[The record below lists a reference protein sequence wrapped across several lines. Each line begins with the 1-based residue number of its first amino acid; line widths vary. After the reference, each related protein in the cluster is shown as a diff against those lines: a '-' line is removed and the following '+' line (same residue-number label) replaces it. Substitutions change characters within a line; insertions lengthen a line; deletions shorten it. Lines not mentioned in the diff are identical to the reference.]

1 MYTPF
6 KVSTGVPGLD
16 EILGG
21 GLPAGRV
28 ILILGG
34 PGTGKTIL
42 ATQFIVDGLN
52 RGEGGVF
59 VSLDE
64 AKFHYYSEMSK
75 FGWDLEKY
83 ERDKMFSF
91 LDASP
96 IRHLPGEVKVGK
108 LTIGRR
114 DFSMLSLI
122 EGIKSAVKD
131 VSAKRLAVDP
141 LASLIFQ
148 YPDAVERRTA
158 LLDLIEALVGL
169 GTTTILTSEL
179 SSMGLE
185 REIQLEEY
193 IAHGV
198 ILLQTFHVG
207 RSMSRAIQIE
217 KMREA
222 SIDHQPRPYRITEK
236 GIEVFPKESVF

>member
-1 MYTPF
+1 MYAPF
-6 KVSTGVPGLD
+6 KVSTGVSGLD

-42 ATQFIVDGLN
+42 ATQFVVDGLN
-52 RGEGGVF
+52 RGEGAVF

-64 AKFHYYSEMSK
+64 TKFHYYSEMSK
-75 FGWDLEKY
+75 FGWNLEKF
-83 ERDKMFSF
+83 EKDKKFSF

-122 EGIKSAVKD
+122 EGIKSAVKEI
-131 VSAKRLAVDP
+131 SAKRLVVDP
-141 LASLIFQ
+141 IASLIFQ
-148 YPDAVERRTA
+148 YPDPVERRTA
-158 LLDLIEALVGL
+158 MLDLVEALVGL
-169 GTTTILTSEL
+169 GTTSILTSEL

-185 REIQLEEY
+185 REVQLEEY
-193 IAHGV
+193 LAHGV

-207 RSMSRAIQIE
+207 RSMTRAIQVE

-222 SIDHQPRPYRITEK
+222 PIDHQPRPYRITEK
-236 GIEVFPKESVF
+236 GFEVFSKESVF

>member
-1 MYTPF
+1 MYAPH
-6 KVSTGVPGLD
+6 KVSTGVSGLD

-21 GLPAGRV
+21 GLPVGRV

-42 ATQFIVDGLN
+42 ATQFLVDGLSK
-52 RGEGGVF
+52 GEGGVF

-64 AKFHYYSEMSK
+64 TKFHYYSEMSK
-75 FGWDLEKY
+75 FGWNLEKY
-83 ERDKMFSF
+83 EKDKIFNF

-122 EGIKSAVKD
+122 EGIKSSVKEI
-131 VSAKRLAVDP
+131 SAKRLVVDP
-141 LASLIFQ
+141 IASLIFQ
-148 YPDAVERRTA
+148 YPDPVERRTV

-169 GTTTILTSEL
+169 GITSILTSEL
-179 SSMGLE
+179 SSMGVA
-185 REIQLEEY
+185 RDIQLEEY

-207 RSMSRAIQIE
+207 RSMIRAIQIE

-222 SIDHQPRPYRITEK
+222 PIDHQPRPYRITDK
-236 GIEVFPKESVF
+236 GFEVFPKESVF

>member
-1 MYTPF
+1 MYAPF
-6 KVSTGVPGLD
+6 KVSTGVSGLD

-42 ATQFIVDGLN
+42 ATQFVVDGLN
-52 RGEGGVF
+52 RGEGAVF

-64 AKFHYYSEMSK
+64 TKFHYYSEMSK
-75 FGWDLEKY
+75 FGWNLEKF
-83 ERDKMFSF
+83 EKDKKFSF

-122 EGIKSAVKD
+122 EGIKSAVKEI
-131 VSAKRLAVDP
+131 SAKRLVVDP
-141 LASLIFQ
+141 IASLIFQ
-148 YPDAVERRTA
+148 YPDPVERRTA
-158 LLDLIEALVGL
+158 MLDLVEALVGL
-169 GTTTILTSEL
+169 GTTSILTSEL

-185 REIQLEEY
+185 REVQLEEY
-193 IAHGV
+193 LAHGV
-198 ILLQTFHVG
+198 ILLETFHVG
-207 RSMSRAIQIE
+207 RSMTRAIQVE

-222 SIDHQPRPYRITEK
+222 PIDHQPRPYRITEK
-236 GIEVFPKESVF
+236 GFEVFSKESVF

>member
-1 MYTPF
+1 MYAPF
-6 KVSTGVPGLD
+6 KVSTGVSGLD

-52 RGEGGVF
+52 KGEGGVF

-64 AKFHYYSEMSK
+64 TKFHYYSEMSR
-75 FGWDLEKY
+75 FGWELERFEK
-83 ERDKMFSF
+83 DKTFSF

-122 EGIKSAVKD
+122 EGIKSAVKEI
-131 VSAKRLAVDP
+131 SAKRLVVDP
-141 LASLIFQ
+141 IASLIFQ
-148 YPDAVERRTA
+148 YPDPVERRTA
-158 LLDLIEALVGL
+158 MLDLVEALVGL
-169 GTTTILTSEL
+169 GTTSILTSEL

-193 IAHGV
+193 LAHGV

-207 RSMSRAIQIE
+207 RSMIRAIQIE
-217 KMREA
+217 KMRE
-222 SIDHQPRPYRITEK
+222 SPIDHQPRPYRITEK
-236 GIEVFPKESVF
+236 GFEVFPKESVF

>member
-6 KVSTGVPGLD
+6 KVSTGVSGLD

-42 ATQFIVDGLN
+42 ATQFIMDGLN
-52 RGEGGVF
+52 KGEGAVF
-59 VSLDE
+59 VSLEE
-64 AKFHYYSEMSK
+64 AKFHYYSEMSR
-75 FGWDLEKY
+75 FGWNLENFEK
-83 ERDKMFSF
+83 EKTFGF

-96 IRHLPGEVKVGK
+96 IRHLPEEVKVGK

-122 EGIKSAVKD
+122 EGIKSAVKE

-148 YPDAVERRTA
+148 YPDPVERRTA
-158 LLDLIEALVGL
+158 ILALIEALVGL
-169 GTTTILTSEL
+169 GTTSILTSEL
-179 SSMGLE
+179 SSMGLG

-193 IAHGV
+193 ITHGV

-207 RSMSRAIQIE
+207 RSMIRAVQVE
-217 KMREA
+217 KMRETP
-222 SIDHQPRPYRITEK
+222 IDHQPRPYRITER
-236 GIEVFPKESVF
+236 GLEVFPKESVF